1 MIAEIFLAD
10 MTRLLIAG
18 LMLILGTGLLV
29 LVQMALRIARAA
41 LGWGWRVSGRAVA

>member
-18 LMLILGTGLLV
+18 VLLILGTGLL
-29 LVQMALRIARAA
+29 ADSHPR
-41 LGWGWRVSGRAVA
+41 